1 MTERGGSPTEHK
13 HRPENIGRYEVLS
26 SLGQGGMGIVYLARD
41 SVLGRHVAVKVLRDD
56 LDIPPQSKAE
66 LLLRMRNEA
75 RAAAAISHPNIVA
88 LHDMGEDP
96 AVGLY
101 LVFEYVEGESLRTK
115 LSKGPVTL
123 NEAIELGRALGR
135 ALTAAHKAGVIHRDV
150 KPENVLLSKTGPKIA
165 DFGVAR
171 APDSLITQRDVILGT
186 PSYTAPEVL
195 THGDYGP
202 ASDQFSFAATMY
214 EALAGVRAF
223 AGDDPLDVVKKIST
237 EDPRPLEAV
246 EADPR
251 IVTRMNGVLKRGLAK
266 APGDRYG
273 AAEDFGNALAIAI
286 ESRAF
291 TETPQSQNRVLI
303 TPRPGPVA
311 TETPIRPS
319 LIIRKKTQRAQNVFA
334 GIGLIV
340 IIALIVFG
348 RRSAE
353 DALPKDAPSAT
364 PSASAVPP
372 PNVVPVR
379 PVKRGPDA
387 ATPGL
392 QFSSTASQPPVP
404 QPGATP
410 SASPSASPG
419 PSPGAASSG
428 SSAPSAPSAAP
439 RAVP

>member
-1 MTERGGSPTEHK
+1 MTERGAPHDSH
-13 HRPENIGRYEVLS
+13 HRPDTIGRYEVLS
-26 SLGQGGMGIVYLARD
+26 SLGRGGMGIVYLARD

-56 LDIPPQSKAE
+56 LDIPPQAKTE

-101 LVFEYVEGESLRTK
+101 LVFEYVEGETLRTK
-115 LSKGPVTL
+115 LAGGPL
-123 NEAIELGRALGR
+123 SLSEAAELSRALGK
-135 ALTAAHKAGVIHRDV
+135 ALTAAHKAGVIHRDI
-150 KPENVLLSKTGPKIA
+150 KPENVLLAKTGPKIA

-171 APDSLITQRDVILGT
+171 APDSLITQRDVVLGT

-202 ASDQFSFAATMY
+202 QSDQFSLAATMY

-223 AGDDPLDVVKKIST
+223 AGDDPLEVARKVSD
-237 EDPRPLEAV
+237 EDPRPLETV
-246 EADPR
+246 DADPR
-251 IVTRMNGVLKRGLAK
+251 IVARMNGVLKRGLAK
-266 APGDRYG
+266 KPEDRYG
-273 AAEDFGNALAIAI
+273 SAEDFGNALGISI

-291 TETPQSQNRVLI
+291 TETPSSQGRILI

-334 GIGLIV
+334 GVGLVV
-340 IIALIVFG
+340 IMALIVFG

-353 DALPKDAPSAT
+353 ESPPKDAA
-364 PSASAVPP
+364 SASPSESASPP
-372 PNVVPVR
+372 PRPSSVIPVR
-379 PVKRGPDA
+379 PVTPKVRDA
-387 ATPGL
+387 GA
-392 QFSSTASQPPVP
+392 QPT
-404 QPGATP
+404 Q
-410 SASPSASPG
+410 
-419 PSPGAASSG
+419 AASAAAAADAG
-428 SSAPSAPSAAP
+428 APSAKGDAGDD
-439 RAVP
+439 RH